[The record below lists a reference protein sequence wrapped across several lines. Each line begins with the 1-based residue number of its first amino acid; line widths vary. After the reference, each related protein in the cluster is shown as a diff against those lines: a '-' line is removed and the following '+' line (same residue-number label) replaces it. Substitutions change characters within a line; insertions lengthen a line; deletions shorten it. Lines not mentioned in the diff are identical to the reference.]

1 MYTISSSNAF
11 LYQNNDSYE
20 LRVQLGYYCLKQVA
34 LCAELIFNSSVQ
46 FLHLQHQ
53 QCWLPIQGMSL
64 SIEFAHYYSQ
74 HNRNLFFG
82 SILCSCLK

>member
-1 MYTISSSNAF
+1 MKLEFNWVIIVT
-11 LYQNNDSYE
+11 
-20 LRVQLGYYCLKQVA
+20 KQVA

-74 HNRNLFFG
+74 HNRNLFLVAFFV
-82 SILCSCLK
+82 LV